1 MRISESFFFKWTKT
15 STNSACFFRGF
26 FLLMLF
32 FSSSVYSSHW
42 HYVSLNVSPNIENA
56 TDPDGALFVCV
67 LSSQYEGVNPF
78 DQHITNWRETP
89 FDWKMDLDC
98 NFTDGLGTR
107 TAYEHAVCHDED
119 HSIMFSGDPVG
130 CPVESPVFPSNLSI
144 SFEKQLGELNDCLTG
159 CGNPIDGTIGNKY
172 QLEVDLS
179 GAVLTWSR
187 HYNSGAADLDGPLGF
202 GWSHGYNTRLDFEDA
217 DNLAMRRDSG
227 KVVRFVRS
235 GVLWSSDADVDP
247 LLTENTSGYLVTQ
260 PNGTQEQ
267 YDAGGLLMFQ
277 LSPSGLQTQFGY
289 DGNDNLDSITGPY
302 GHTLGLTY
310 DTNQRIETLTDSGGG
325 LISYGYS
332 PNGNLDTVT
341 YADGSPD
348 QSVRSYHYEDSSDEH
363 ALTGITDGNDDRFAT
378 WGYDADGNANL
389 SEHGVTTNGVGQEQV
404 SLSYDTA
411 NKITTVTDAAGQQE
425 QISFEINLGMRN
437 LTSRVFTADGKGV
450 VQTFDANNNLESRT
464 DAEGNTTLYTYN
476 AFNQRTSMT
485 EASGETES
493 RLTTYTYL
501 SDDLDLQK
509 TITRDGV
516 TGPQTHLT
524 TLDYDDPLNPTL
536 VTGFTEEGFDNLGTP
551 VSRHTRFEYDAD
563 GRLELVDGPRTDL
576 VDETNFTYYDCSSGG
591 ECGQL
596 KSIINALG
604 QMVTYDSYNAHG
616 QLTQLTSVNG
626 VVSVFD
632 YDDRQRLDF
641 SSIAGRNTS
650 YEYDDAG
657 QLEKVIQPDGITFTY
672 GYDAAHDLRSVTD
685 NLGQKTEYLYDSR
698 GDLTDSVTRNADTT
712 VVATQVRGYDL
723 RSRVNQVN
731 NGTGVTDWGLD
742 ALGNPDTVTD
752 PRGKVTINDHDA
764 LNQLTTSQD
773 PLTAVTS
780 QQYDPAGRIIQIT
793 SDIGAVTDY
802 SYDDLNNLLSEQSP
816 DRGTLQY
823 QYDPAGN
830 LTQLTDGRNI
840 TVIYSYDELNRVIS
854 ADYPGSNEDITYH
867 YDTGTGCNNGVG
879 RLCQITDQTGTTRY
893 DYDSFGNVTSV
904 ERLNAGVTYTTG
916 YGYDAGDRVTSI
928 TYPTGLVVTYSRDA
942 LGRTTQVSSDQ
953 HGTILNNI
961 TYRATGQID
970 SRDFAN
976 GLSESRG
983 YDLTGR
989 LTGQN
994 IGSTAITYGYDAA
1007 GNLTLWH
1014 NPDETSNFE
1023 AETNA
1028 SNTYVP
1034 NSNRLDTIDANP
1046 VSLDA
1051 AGNTQ
1056 STVDRT
1062 HTYDQQGYLSLTTQL
1077 QTGVQSQNSAN
1088 AMAQRIS
1095 KVITDSGSVETIFY
1109 HYNLAGQLIAETDE
1123 TGAMIRNYVWLG
1135 DEPVAQDGPA
1145 HGGLVYLHSDHLNTP
1160 RFATNSAGDRVWSW
1174 QSTAFG
1180 LVSPDEDPDG
1190 DSQLTQ
1196 VNLRFPGQ
1204 YFDEETGLHYNWNRY
1219 YDPGAGRYITSDP
1232 IGLSGGTNT
1241 YGYVGGNPLLWID
1254 STGLWSFGIEA
1265 FWYGIGGGF
1274 VLGENPDGSSFITG
1288 KAGAGFGGAISY
1300 DPNGKSPGYDSCD
1313 ANKSFTS
1320 AGSELAV
1327 GLGIGPLNGGYSSS
1341 RGKRRDEWES
1351 EVSYSNSGFT
1361 RSYSLDGKWE
1371 LRFAGSFTYQKT
1383 SSAIPLII
1391 LAGE

>member
-1 MRISESFFFKWTKT
+1 MKHIGQFLFICSLAILCKEASATLFSELPECDYQV
-15 STNSACFFRGF
+15 TNAGDVDHGNGPHFHADVFINVPNGHQCRLDDEILAYGTNDPSSCANHTDQVYQPSVFLDDGHGILDVPHPICFTDVVPFCGVADPDFIEGACTIPDEKDLGCDGANASAIVGNPC
-26 FLLMLF
+26 
-32 FSSSVYSSHW
+32 
-42 HYVSLNVSPNIENA
+42 NA
-56 TDPDGALFVCV
+56 T
-67 LSSQYEGVNPF
+67 
-78 DQHITNWRETP
+78 T
-89 FDWKMDLDC
+89 
-98 NFTDGLGTR
+98 
-107 TAYEHAVCHDED
+107 
-119 HSIMFSGDPVG
+119 
-130 CPVESPVFPSNLSI
+130 
-144 SFEKQLGELNDCLTG
+144 
-159 CGNPIDGTIGNKY
+159 GNKY
-172 QLEVDLS
+172 QSETDYS
-179 GAVLTWSR
+179 GGVITWSR
-187 HYNSGAADLDGPLGF
+187 HYNSSADKLDGSLGF
-202 GWSHGYNTRLDFEDA
+202 GWSHGFNHQLDIENI
-217 DNLAMRRDSG
+217 DNLAMRRGSG
-227 KVVRFVRS
+227 KVLRFNRS
-235 GVLWSSDADVDP
+235 NGQWSSDDDVDP
-247 LLTENTSGYLVTQ
+247 LLIENPSGYLVTH
-260 PNGTQEQ
+260 PSGNREQ
-267 YDAGGLLMFQ
+267 YDPAGLLIY
-277 LSPSGLQTQFGY
+277 SETPSGLQTLFGY
-289 DGNDNLDSITGPY
+289 DANDNLDSITGPY
-302 GHTLGLTY
+302 GHALGLDY
-310 DTNQRIETLTDSGGG
+310 DVNQRISTVTDSSGG
-325 LISYGYS
+325 LISYAYS
-332 PNGNLDTVT
+332 ANGNLETVT
-341 YADGSPD
+341 YAVGSPD

-363 ALTGITDGNDDRFAT
+363 ALTGITDGNDDRFAS

-389 SEHGVTTNGVGQEQV
+389 SEHGVTTNAVGQEQV
-404 SLSYDTA
+404 SLSYDSA
-411 NKITTVTDAAGQQE
+411 SKVTTVTDSAGQQE
-425 QISFEINLGMRN
+425 QISFEINLGIRN
-437 LTSRVFTADGKGV
+437 VTSRVFAADGKGV

-509 TITRDGV
+509 TVTRDGV

-524 TLDYDDPLNPTL
+524 TLDYDDTLNPTL
-536 VTGFTEEGFDNLGTP
+536 VTGLTEEGFDNLGTP

-604 QMVTYDSYNAHG
+604 QTVTYDSYSAHG
-616 QLTQLTSVNG
+616 QLTQVTSLNG

-672 GYDAAHDLRSVTD
+672 GYDAAHDLRSITD

-698 GDLTDSVTRNADTT
+698 GNLTDSVTRNADTT
-712 VVATQVRGYDL
+712 VVATQVLGYDL

-742 ALGNPDTVTD
+742 ALGNPDTETD

-764 LNQLTTSQD
+764 LNQLITSQD

-830 LTQLTDGRNI
+830 LIQVTDARNI

-854 ADYPGSNEDITYH
+854 ADYPGSNEDIIYQ
-867 YDTGTGCNNGVG
+867 YDTTCSNGVG
-879 RLCQITDQTGTTRY
+879 RLCQISDQTGTTRY

-942 LGRTTQVSSDQ
+942 LGRTSQVSSDQ
-953 HGTILNNI
+953 HGTILSNF
-961 TYRATGQID
+961 TYRATGQITD
-970 SRDFAN
+970 RDFAN

-983 YDLTGR
+983 YDLAGR
-989 LTGQN
+989 LTSQN
-994 IGSTAITYGYDAA
+994 IGSTSITYGYDAA
-1007 GNLTLWH
+1007 GNLTSWH
-1014 NPDETSNFE
+1014 NPDETSNYE

-1028 SNTYVP
+1028 SNLYVA

-1051 AGNTQ
+1051 AGNTL

-1062 HTYDQQGYLSLTTQL
+1062 HIYDQQGYLSLTTQL

-1095 KVITDSGSVETIFY
+1095 KVITDSGAVETVFY

-1123 TGAMIRNYVWLG
+1123 TGTMIRNYVWLG
-1135 DEPVAQDGPA
+1135 DEPIAQDSPT

-1180 LVSPDEDPDG
+1180 LVVPDEDPDG

-1204 YFDEETGLHYNWNRY
+1204 YFDAETGLHYNWNRY
-1219 YDPGAGRYITSDP
+1219 YDPGTGRYITSDP
-1232 IGLSGGTNT
+1232 IGLAGGINT
-1241 YGYVGGNPLLWID
+1241 FGYVGGNPLIYID
-1254 STGLWSFGIEA
+1254 PDGLVKIRPGSGPWGLGGGRFGGTSVSGGSSKAYSRKSNKTKKGANKKDKEQVDNAAKNAGIPKNRRGDFGKFIEA
-1265 FWYGIGGGF
+1265 EKHSIGHHGRDNF
-1274 VLGENPDGSSFITG
+1274 DFDTLRR
-1288 KAGAGFGGAISY
+1288 
-1300 DPNGKSPGYDSCD
+1300 
-1313 ANKSFTS
+1313 
-1320 AGSELAV
+1320 LAEEF
-1327 GLGIGPLNGGYSSS
+1327 
-1341 RGKRRDEWES
+1341 R
-1351 EVSYSNSGFT
+1351 
-1361 RSYSLDGKWE
+1361 
-1371 LRFAGSFTYQKT
+1371 KT
-1383 SSAIPLII
+1383 QCQ
-1391 LAGE
+1391 